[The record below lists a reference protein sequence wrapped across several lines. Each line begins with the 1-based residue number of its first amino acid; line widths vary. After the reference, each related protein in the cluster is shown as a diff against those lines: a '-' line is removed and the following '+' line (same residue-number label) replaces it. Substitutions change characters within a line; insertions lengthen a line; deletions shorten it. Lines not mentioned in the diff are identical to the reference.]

1 MSEAEFL
8 EDYELAR
15 RMHGALWAAGDYTR
29 VAEQLTGVSAAV
41 VEAAGIE
48 PGMRVLDLGAGSGNT
63 ALLAAGQGAEVT
75 AVDLTDD
82 LFATCRQRAAAAE
95 VTVTWAAVNPED
107 LPFGADEFDRV
118 VSAVG
123 GPLAVASNQRRVA
136 AEMARVC
143 RPGSIWA
150 VANWTAEGL
159 VGQAAQLIARYL
171 PPPPPCAPSP
181 WIWAAED
188 SVTAL
193 LGPFGYAVR
202 LARRMASFSYS
213 SPDSYISYLE
223 EVHGPTIMALQVAAG
238 QGRRAELRAGLLDLY
253 TGVNT
258 ATDGTL
264 AFEQE
269 YLLVTATAPAVG

>member
-1 MSEAEFL
+1 
-8 EDYELAR
+8 
-15 RMHGALWAAGDYTR
+15 
-29 VAEQLTGVSAAV
+29 V
-41 VEAAGIE
+41 
-48 PGMRVLDLGAGSGNT
+48 
-63 ALLAAGQGAEVT
+63 
-75 AVDLTDD
+75 
-82 LFATCRQRAAAAE
+82 
-95 VTVTWAAVNPED
+95 
-107 LPFGADEFDRV
+107 
-118 VSAVG
+118 
-123 GPLAVASNQRRVA
+123 
-136 AEMARVC
+136 RVC
-143 RPGSIWA
+143 LPGSMWA

-171 PPPPPCAPSP
+171 PPPPPRAPSP
-181 WIWAAED
+181 WMWAAED

-193 LGPFGYAVR
+193 LDPFGYAVR
-202 LARRMASFSYS
+202 LARCMASFSYS

>member
-107 LPFGADEFDRV
+107 LPFGAGQFDRV

-123 GPLAVASNQRRVA
+123 GPLAMASNQRRMA
-136 AEMARVC
+136 AEMVRVC
-143 RPGSIWA
+143 LPGSMWA

-171 PPPPPCAPSP
+171 PPAPPRAPSP
-181 WIWAAED
+181 WMWAAED

-193 LGPFGYAVR
+193 LDPFGYAVR
-202 LARRMASFSYS
+202 PARRMASFSYS